1 MDVAQR
7 AISQWNLSLA
17 SEAHMT
23 NSARQ
28 PWDLARFLKTL
39 DFFGAIPLISP
50 LKTLLG
56 GTSPV
61 TIQPQGQMLFD
72 FARSEATVDL
82 WGNLDD
88 VVMGGVSASQLTQ
101 TETGLLFSGTVST
114 ANSGGFASIRTRNFV
129 PPLSVTEATGL
140 ELRVHGDGQ
149 RYKVL
154 IRDAQSWDS
163 VAFSHSF
170 ETVAGEWISVRC
182 PFAQLRPVFR
192 AKTVT
197 SASPLALA
205 RIQSFQLML
214 SKFEYDGALNP
225 QFHPGEF
232 SLLIASIQTYRD

>member
-1 MDVAQR
+1 
-7 AISQWNLSLA
+7 
-17 SEAHMT
+17 MT

-28 PWDLARFLKTL
+28 PWDLVRFLKTL
-39 DFFGAIPLISP
+39 DFFEAIPLISP
-50 LKTLLG
+50 LKSLLG
-56 GTSPV
+56 GTSSAV
-61 TIQPQGQMLFD
+61 TLQPQGQMLFD
-72 FARSEATVDL
+72 FASPETPVDL

-101 TETGLLFSGTVST
+101 TERGLLFSGTVST

-129 PPLSVTEATGL
+129 PPLSVMEATGL
-140 ELRVHGDGQ
+140 ELQLQGDGQ
-149 RYKVL
+149 RYKFL
-154 IRDAQSWDS
+154 IRDAQRWDS

-192 AKTVT
+192 AKTMP
-197 SASPLALA
+197 SASPLDVT

-232 SLLIASIQTYRD
+232 SLLVASIQTYRE